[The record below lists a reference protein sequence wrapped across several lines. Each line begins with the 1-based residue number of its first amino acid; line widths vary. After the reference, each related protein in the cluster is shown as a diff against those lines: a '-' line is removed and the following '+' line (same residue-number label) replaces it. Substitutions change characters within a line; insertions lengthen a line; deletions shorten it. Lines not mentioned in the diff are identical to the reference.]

1 MAGRQSR
8 CYGWEVMSSRWERL
22 LEAKPIPILDHLVE
36 EVAKLFAETLKA
48 WPVEVDEA
56 DAATRTL
63 LENHPKRPDDA
74 AFREAF
80 RLAKWDLN
88 REFDAYDD
96 YIRNVRWMAVGLP
109 ADTRPMLLFLSRFMT
124 EQALGLNEA
133 TQGRIDRARMIRVL
147 ERTEGL
153 LIRGL
158 LS

>member
-1 MAGRQSR
+1 MP
-8 CYGWEVMSSRWERL
+8 SRWERL
-22 LEAKPIPILDHLVE
+22 LETKPIPILDHLVE
-36 EVAKLFAETLKA
+36 ETAKLFAETLRA
-48 WPVEVDEA
+48 WPLEVDEA
-56 DAATRTL
+56 DPATLAL
-63 LENHPKRPDDA
+63 LENHPKRPDEA

-96 YIRNVRWMAVGLP
+96 YVRNVRWMAAGLP

-133 TQGRIDRARMIRVL
+133 TNGRIDRARMISVL
-147 ERTEGL
+147 ERTERL